1 MFNFNSKD
9 FFLVH
14 IFYKTS
20 TSTQVQETVSSF
32 DSVKKLDISGLKT
45 IENDDVYFVEIDKVE
60 KEILLHIKQLLS
72 NKTESLIYFFIN
84 DSHSLMLFQLS
95 ALLNVKTIVTS
106 KSDMTNVLAS
116 IKKDISLKEMIQLEH
131 VIADTMI
138 HDHCFM
144 IFDSK
149 KLKYASQKLYDDFSC
164 KDLNDIKLKVC
175 TQFKLADLLNNIISF
190 EDSIHFTSNSK
201 TYNIDIA
208 PSTVNGDKFIYLEKV
223 PEADSHDRL
232 DVDFI
237 KNRIY
242 FIEVLKEKILEKS
255 ISDSKLGVI
264 TIQVEN
270 IEKLK
275 DDWNAYDIEESIHN
289 LLLEING
296 TIQSHD
302 LLAQY
307 DNGLYLILFDGLDFE
322 AIKSKSLTIQNH
334 ILTYLKDKKI
344 KPIVGLYALDVNN
357 LELNKA
363 LEIIFNLSRDNVS
376 TEDINADILHKII
389 NVNEEMEDRE
399 VIDILLQAIYTNK
412 SPIKLI
418 NIYKGLCINT
428 SSVIIKTTADEVDVT
443 FQQLQGTVMNFEKST
458 VIQSSSFSKNIVAD
472 VVYINQNKKFA
483 RLNNFRFAQGS
494 ANSRKYSRVTCS
506 QRTPISVLHDKGTL
520 NGSILDISMN
530 SIAIKTRLYDNIES
544 LELNT
549 VTLHFTLPN
558 NSVVGYVKL
567 SLEAKVKFIMCD
579 KDYCKVIVDLYEN
592 QASESILMEYVYN
605 RQKEIIVELKKQTSF
620 LS

>member
-1 MFNFNSKD
+1 M
-9 FFLVH
+9 VH

-20 TSTQVQETVSSF
+20 TSKQILEISNTFESIE
-32 DSVKKLDISGLKT
+32 KLDISGLKT
-45 IENDDVYFVEIDKVE
+45 IENYDVYFVEIDKVE

-95 ALLNVKTIVTS
+95 ALLNVKTIITQ
-106 KSDMTNVLAS
+106 KSDMTKILES
-116 IKKDISLKEMIQLEH
+116 IKKDIAYQKVTRLEH

-144 IFDSK
+144 IFDSN
-149 KLKYASQKLYDDFSC
+149 KLKYVSQKLYDDFSC
-164 KDLNDIKLKVC
+164 KNLDDVKLKVC
-175 TQFKLADLLNNIISF
+175 TQFKLGDLLNNIISF
-190 EDSIHFTSNSK
+190 EDNVAFTSNSK
-201 TYNIDIA
+201 IYNIDVG
-208 PSTVNGDKFIYLEKV
+208 PSTVNSDKFIYLETV
-223 PEADSHDRL
+223 PESVSHNNI

-255 ISDSKLGVI
+255 MSDSKLGVI

-275 DDWNAYDIEESIHN
+275 DDWKAYDIEESIHD

-296 TIQSHD
+296 AIQSHD

-322 AIKSKSLTIQNH
+322 AVKSKALTIQNH
-334 ILTYLKDKKI
+334 ILTYIKDKKI

-357 LELNKA
+357 LELNET
-363 LEIIFNLSRDNVS
+363 LEIISNLSRDDVS
-376 TEDINADILHKII
+376 IKDINAHILHKII
-389 NVNEEMEDRE
+389 NVNDEMDDRE
-399 VIDILLQAIYTNK
+399 VIDILLQAIFTNK

-428 SSVIIKTTADEVDVT
+428 SSVILRTTVDEVDVT

-458 VIQSSSFSKNIVAD
+458 VIQSSSFSKDIVAD
-472 VVYINQNKKFA
+472 VVHINVKKKFA

-506 QRTPISVLHDKGTL
+506 QRTPITVFHDKGTL

-544 LELNT
+544 LELSV
-549 VTLHFTLPN
+549 VTLNFTLPD
-558 NSVVGYVKL
+558 NSIDGYVKL
-567 SLEAKVKFIMCD
+567 SLEAEVKFIMCD

-605 RQKEIIVELKKQTSF
+605 RQKEIIIELRRQSSF
-620 LS
+620 L

>member
-1 MFNFNSKD
+1 M
-9 FFLVH
+9 VH

-20 TSTQVQETVSSF
+20 TSTQLQETMNAF
-32 DSVKKLDISGLKT
+32 EAITKLDISGLKS
-45 IENDDVYFVEIDKVE
+45 IENYDVYFVEIDKVE
-60 KEILLHIKQLLS
+60 KQILLHIKQLLLD
-72 NKTESLIYFFIN
+72 KTESLIYFFIN
-84 DSHSLMLFQLS
+84 NPHSLMLFQLS
-95 ALLNVKTIVTS
+95 SLLNVKTIVTQ
-106 KSDMTNVLAS
+106 KSDMTKVLAS
-116 IKKDISLKEMIQLEH
+116 IKKDISLKQTIQLEH

-144 IFDSK
+144 IFDSN
-149 KLKYASQKLYDDFSC
+149 KLKYASRKLYDDFSC
-164 KDLNDIKLKVC
+164 KDLEDVKLKVC
-175 TQFKLADLLNNIISF
+175 TQFKLGDLLNNIISF
-190 EDSIHFTSNSK
+190 EENVQFSSNSK
-201 TYNIDIA
+201 IYNIDIA
-208 PSTVNGDKFIYLEKV
+208 PSAINGDKFIYLQKV
-223 PEADSHDRL
+223 LESDSHNRL
-232 DVDFI
+232 NVDFI

-275 DDWNAYDIEESIHN
+275 DDWNAYDIEESIHD

-296 TIQSHD
+296 AIQSHD

-322 AIKSKSLTIQNH
+322 AVKSKALTIQNH
-334 ILTYLKDKKI
+334 VLTYIKDKKI
-344 KPIVGLYALDVNN
+344 KPIVGLYALDVND
-357 LELNKA
+357 LELNKT
-363 LEIIFNLSRDNVS
+363 LEVISNLSRDEVS
-376 TEDINADILHKII
+376 TQDINAQILHKII
-389 NVNEEMEDRE
+389 NVNEDMDDKE

-412 SPIKLI
+412 SPIRLI

-428 SSVIIKTTADEVDVT
+428 TSVILKTTSDEVDVT

-472 VVYINQNKKFA
+472 VVYINQKKKFA

-506 QRTPISVLHDKGTL
+506 QRTPITIIHDKGTL

-530 SIAIKTRLYDNIES
+530 SIAIQTRLYDNIDS
-544 LELNT
+544 LELSV
-549 VTLHFTLPN
+549 VTLNFTLPN
-558 NSVVGYVKL
+558 NSAEGYVKL
-567 SLEAKVKFIMCD
+567 SLEAEVKFIMCD
-579 KDYCKVIVDLYEN
+579 KDFCKVIVNLYEN

-605 RQKEIIVELKKQTSF
+605 RQKEIIIELKRQSSF
-620 LS
+620 L

>member
-1 MFNFNSKD
+1 M
-9 FFLVH
+9 VH

-20 TSTQVQETVSSF
+20 TSKQILEISNTFGSIE
-32 DSVKKLDISGLKT
+32 KLDISGLKT
-45 IENDDVYFVEIDKVE
+45 IENYDVYFVEIDKVE

-95 ALLNVKTIVTS
+95 ALLNVKTIVTQ
-106 KSDMTNVLAS
+106 KSNMTKILES
-116 IKKDISLKEMIQLEH
+116 IKKDISFQQAAKLEH

-144 IFDSK
+144 IFDSN

-164 KDLNDIKLKVC
+164 KNLDDVKLKVC
-175 TQFKLADLLNNIISF
+175 TQFKLGDLLNNIISF
-190 EDSIHFTSNSK
+190 EDNVAFTSNSK
-201 TYNIDIA
+201 IYNIDVG
-208 PSTVNGDKFIYLEKV
+208 PSTVNSDKFIYLETV
-223 PEADSHDRL
+223 PESVSHNNI

-255 ISDSKLGVI
+255 MSDSKLGVI

-275 DDWNAYDIEESIHN
+275 DDWKAYDIEESIHD

-296 TIQSHD
+296 AIQSHD

-322 AIKSKSLTIQNH
+322 AVKSKALTIQNH
-334 ILTYLKDKKI
+334 ILTYIKDKKI

-357 LELNKA
+357 LELNET
-363 LEIIFNLSRDNVS
+363 LEIISNLSRDDVS
-376 TEDINADILHKII
+376 TKDINAHILHKII
-389 NVNEEMEDRE
+389 NVNDEMDDRE
-399 VIDILLQAIYTNK
+399 VIDILLQAIFTNK

-428 SSVIIKTTADEVDVT
+428 SSVILRTTVDEVDVT

-458 VIQSSSFSKNIVAD
+458 VIQSSSFSKDIVAD
-472 VVYINQNKKFA
+472 VVYINAKKKFA

-506 QRTPISVLHDKGTL
+506 QRTPITVLHDKGTL

-530 SIAIKTRLYDNIES
+530 SIAIKTRLYPNIDS
-544 LELNT
+544 LELSV
-549 VTLHFTLPN
+549 VTLNFTLPN
-558 NSVVGYVKL
+558 NSADGFVKL
-567 SLEAKVKFIMCD
+567 SLEAEVKFIMCD
-579 KDYCKVIVDLYEN
+579 KDFCKVIVNLYEN

-605 RQKEIIVELKKQTSF
+605 RQKEIIIELRRQSSF
-620 LS
+620 L

>member
-1 MFNFNSKD
+1 M
-9 FFLVH
+9 VH

-20 TSTQVQETVSSF
+20 TSAQVQETINAFESI
-32 DSVKKLDISGLKT
+32 KKLDISGLKT
-45 IENDDVYFVEIDKVE
+45 IENYDVYFVEIDKVE
-60 KEILLHIKQLLS
+60 KEILLHIKQLLLD
-72 NKTESLIYFFIN
+72 KTESLIYFFIN

-95 ALLNVKTIVTS
+95 ALLNVKTIVTQ
-106 KSDMTNVLAS
+106 KSDMTKVLVN
-116 IKKDISLKEMIQLEH
+116 IKQDISLKQTVQLEH

-144 IFDSK
+144 IFGSN

-164 KDLNDIKLKVC
+164 KDLDEVKLKVC
-175 TQFKLADLLNNIISF
+175 TQFKLGDLLNNIISF
-190 EDSIHFTSNSK
+190 EENVAFSSNSK
-201 TYNIDIA
+201 IYNIDIA

-223 PEADSHDRL
+223 PESDSHNRL

-270 IEKLK
+270 IEKLR
-275 DDWNAYDIEESIHN
+275 DDWSAYDIEESIHN

-296 TIQSHD
+296 AIQSHD

-322 AIKSKSLTIQNH
+322 AIKSKALTIQNH
-334 ILTYLKDKKI
+334 ILTYIKDKKI
-344 KPIVGLYALDVNN
+344 KPIVGLYALDVND

-363 LEIIFNLSRDNVS
+363 LEIVSNLSRDNVS
-376 TEDINADILHKII
+376 TKDINAHILHKII
-389 NVNEEMEDRE
+389 NVNEEMDDRE
-399 VIDILLQAIYTNK
+399 VIDILLQAIFTNK

-428 SSVIIKTTADEVDVT
+428 SSVILRTTTDEVDVT

-458 VIQSSSFSKNIVAD
+458 VIQSSSFSKDIVAD
-472 VVYINQNKKFA
+472 VVYINAKKKFA

-506 QRTPISVLHDKGTL
+506 QRTPITVLHDKGTL

-530 SIAIKTRLYDNIES
+530 SIAIQTRLYDNIES
-544 LELNT
+544 LELSV
-549 VTLHFTLPN
+549 VTLNFTLPN
-558 NSVVGYVKL
+558 NSAEGFVKL
-567 SLEAKVKFIMCD
+567 SLEAEVKFIMCD
-579 KDYCKVIVDLYEN
+579 KDFCKVIVNLYEN

-605 RQKEIIVELKKQTSF
+605 RQKEIIIELRRQSSF
-620 LS
+620 L